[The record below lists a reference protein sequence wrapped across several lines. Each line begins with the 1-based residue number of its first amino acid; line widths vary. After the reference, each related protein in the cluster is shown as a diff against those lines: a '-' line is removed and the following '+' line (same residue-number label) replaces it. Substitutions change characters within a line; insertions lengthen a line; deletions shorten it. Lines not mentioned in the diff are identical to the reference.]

1 MVPYKKTTIFF
12 DADIIDIDIWKI
24 KQLEQTARELISSQP
39 ELFAFINS
47 DDEDVNSYLITVAHT
62 LNKPVFIY
70 KASII
75 DGDTAPYLTCIFKDL
90 FQTFA

>member
-1 MVPYKKTTIFF
+1 MVPHKKKTVFF
-12 DADIIDIDIWKI
+12 DADIIDTDIWKM
-24 KQLEQTARELISSQP
+24 KQLGQAARELISSRP

-75 DGDTAPYLTCIFKDL
+75 DEDTAPYLTCIFKDL
-90 FQTFA
+90 FQKFL

>member
-1 MVPYKKTTIFF
+1 MVPNKKSSTFF

-47 DDEDVNSYLITVAHT
+47 DDKDVNSYLITVAHT

-75 DGDTAPYLTCIFKDL
+75 DEDTAPYLTCIFKDF
-90 FQTFA
+90 FQTFV

>member
-1 MVPYKKTTIFF
+1 MVPHKKTTVFF

-24 KQLEQTARELISSQP
+24 KQLEQTARELISSPQ
-39 ELFAFINS
+39 ELFAFINL
-47 DDEDVNSYLITVAHT
+47 DNEDADSYLITVAHT

-75 DGDTAPYLTCIFKDL
+75 DEDTDPYLTCIFKKN
-90 FQTFA
+90 FQTSV